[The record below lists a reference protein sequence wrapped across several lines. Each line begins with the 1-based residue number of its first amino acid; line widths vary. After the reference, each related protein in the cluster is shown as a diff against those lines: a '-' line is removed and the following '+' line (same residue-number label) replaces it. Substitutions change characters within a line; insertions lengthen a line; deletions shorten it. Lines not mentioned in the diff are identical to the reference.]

1 MKNRVKKFRDFDEE
15 FYEDAREERRRHLGE
30 KRMRNAIRQRDL
42 NQLLEI
48 EDEY

>member
-15 FYEDAREERRRHLGE
+15 FYEGDREERRRHLGE

-48 EDEY
+48 EDGY